1 MSGRLVRCA
10 YAALVLAGLVTVPG
24 HAATCAARS
33 KIGRWTYV
41 ASPPWPA
48 DDYNGYTSV
57 GDEYT
62 NILGSPATDDS
73 ALTVV
78 GPGNPRRIL
87 LSNQR
92 SLLRSLDGGCTWTLA
107 FTLSTSTSATMLTT
121 QLTAL
126 GGIPTTR
133 ITQVAVPWGGSA
145 AARSLVYLLVDAGG
159 GLGEYAVLR
168 SDDDGTTWH
177 NVTPDPTGLAGA
189 TRTPQPGE
197 ARYLAV
203 APSSPATAYLCVNC
217 YVNSLGANV
226 PPTLYVTRDKGAT
239 WTAATMPVLAAN
251 DTLGYY
257 LTMTVDP
264 ADAASLWLRTA
275 HGLYHSAD
283 GGAHWTTAL
292 KDLPVVPVDAAANYA
307 PVSVFHRAG
316 SRSASVVLSVLG
328 RKYYDSTA
336 PATVPAGLVSTDGG
350 KHWQKL
356 PDVPLGRLG
365 LVTKK
370 QVVGPLVLSYDAAG
384 LLAGYLPDTP
394 YQFGATGLSA
404 VLLLRRDRWLAAH
417 PPYRTATYPYD
428 PDGVFTTTSSGP
440 PVLAIGL
447 DGSRGATPAVVEYE
461 VPR

>member
-1 MSGRLVRCA
+1 MGSRPARCA

-24 HAATCAARS
+24 HAATCAART

-48 DDYNGYTSV
+48 EDYNGYTSV
-57 GDEYT
+57 GEEYT
-62 NILGSPATDDS
+62 NILGSPARDDS

-78 GPGNPRRIL
+78 GAGNPRRIL

-107 FTLSTSTSATMLTT
+107 FTLSTSTNATMLAT

-133 ITQVAVPWGGSA
+133 ITQVAVPWSGSA
-145 AARSLVYLLVDAGG
+145 AARPLVYLLVDAGG

-189 TRTPQPGE
+189 TRTPQPGS
-197 ARYLAV
+197 ARYLAL
-203 APSSPATAYLCVNC
+203 APSSPATAYLCVDC

-226 PPTLYVTRDKGAT
+226 PPKLYVTRDKGAT
-239 WTAATMPVLAAN
+239 WTTATMPALAAN
-251 DTLGYY
+251 DTLGFYT
-257 LTMTVDP
+257 TMTVDP

-283 GGAHWTTAL
+283 GGARWTTAL
-292 KDLPVVPVDAAANYA
+292 KDLPVLPTGANSA

-316 SRSASVVLSVLG
+316 SRSASVALSVFG
-328 RKYYDSTA
+328 KAAYEGTA
-336 PATVPAGLVSTDGG
+336 PATVPAGLVSGDDG

-365 LVTKK
+365 LLTKR
-370 QVVGPLVLSYDAAG
+370 QLVGPLVLSYDAAG
-384 LLAGYLPDTP
+384 LLSGYLPDTP
-394 YQFGATGLSA
+394 FQFGATGLSA
-404 VLLLRRDRWLAAH
+404 VLLLRHDRWLAAH

-428 PDGVFTTTSSGP
+428 PDGVFTMTAAAS

-447 DGSRGATPAVVEYE
+447 DAARGATPALVEFE

>member
-1 MSGRLVRCA
+1 VSSRLVRCG

-24 HAATCAARS
+24 HAATCAART

-48 DDYNGYTSV
+48 DDYDGYTSV
-57 GDEYT
+57 GDQYT
-62 NILGSPATDDS
+62 NILGTPSTQDS

-87 LSNQR
+87 LSNDR
-92 SLLRSLDGGCTWTLA
+92 SLLRSLDGGCTWTLS
-107 FTLSTSTSATMLTT
+107 FTLSTSTNATMLTT

-133 ITQVAVPWGGSA
+133 ITQVAVPWSGSA
-145 AARSLVYLLVDAGG
+145 AARSLVYLLVYAGG
-159 GLGEYAVLR
+159 GLGQYAVLR

-189 TRTPQPGE
+189 TRTPQPGY

-203 APSSPATAYLCVNC
+203 APSSPATAYLCIRCNDI
-217 YVNSLGANV
+217 SIGANL

-239 WTAATMPVLAAN
+239 WTAATMPALAAN

-257 LTMTVDP
+257 TTMTVDP
-264 ADAASLWLRTA
+264 ADAGSVWLRSE

-292 KDLPVVPVDAAANYA
+292 KDLPVLPTGANGA

-328 RKYYDSTA
+328 KSSYEGTA

-365 LVTKK
+365 LLTKK
-370 QVVGPLVLSYDAAG
+370 QLVGPLVLSYDAAG
-384 LLAGYLPDTP
+384 LLSGYLPDTP
-394 YQFGATGLSA
+394 YEFAGTTLSA
-404 VLLLRRDRWLAAH
+404 VLLLRRGRWLAAR

-428 PDGVFTTTSSGP
+428 PDGVFTMTSAGS
-440 PVLAIGL
+440 PVLAVGI
-447 DGSRGATPAVVEYE
+447 DAARGATPALVEYE